1 MSSIYDLD
9 DCLRRISEGQRH
21 ARLMFDFILKLE
33 WEAEDV
39 HGNRIV
45 KHPGIDKVLLY
56 AERLIYES
64 E

>member
-1 MSSIYDLD
+1 
-9 DCLRRISEGQRH
+9 
-21 ARLMFDFILKLE
+21 MFDFILKLE

>member
-21 ARLMFDFILKLE
+21 ARRMFDFILKLE
-33 WEAEDV
+33 WEAEDAD
-39 HGNRIV
+39 GNRIV
-45 KHPGIDKVLLY
+45 REPSVDKILLF